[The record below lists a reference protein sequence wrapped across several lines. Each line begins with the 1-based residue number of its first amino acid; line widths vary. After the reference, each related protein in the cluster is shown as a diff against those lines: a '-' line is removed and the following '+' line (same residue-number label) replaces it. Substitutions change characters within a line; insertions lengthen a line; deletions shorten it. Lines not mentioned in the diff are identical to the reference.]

1 MFTALLKII
10 ASLCAV
16 FLSNMENIHE
26 KIRCA
31 VFLEKGLAAVTR
43 GNVRLL
49 IAPYWRLEAKADTP
63 QKRKALCRV
72 QARTLN
78 CVIHA
83 CYMCAVAN
91 DARSK
96 KRVEGKSFVA
106 RCVLRRKVQKKQKV
120 VELFLKDAALAIRKL
135 QTAPHCP

>member
-1 MFTALLKII
+1 MIHP
-10 ASLCAV
+10 
-16 FLSNMENIHE
+16 NMENIHE
-26 KIRCA
+26 KIQCA

-43 GNVRLL
+43 GHVRLL

-63 QKRKALCRV
+63 RKQEALRRV

-83 CYMCAVAN
+83 FHMCAAAN

-96 KRVEGKSFVA
+96 KRVEGKSFAA

-120 VELFLKDAALAIRKL
+120 VELFLKDVALAIRKL

>member
-1 MFTALLKII
+1 MHRV
-10 ASLCAV
+10 SG
-16 FLSNMENIHE
+16 
-26 KIRCA
+26 
-31 VFLEKGLAAVTR
+31 KGLAAITR

-63 QKRKALCRV
+63 RKQEALRRV

-83 CYMCAVAN
+83 FCMCAVAN
-91 DARSK
+91 NARSK
-96 KRVEGKSFVA
+96 KRVEGKSFAA

-120 VELFLKDAALAIRKL
+120 VRLFLTDAALAIRKL
-135 QTAPHCP
+135 QTAC